1 MGGCF
6 FQNRFKYQTRESF
19 GCKKKPHFP
28 ERHFC
33 DWRNSYLRNNFV
45 SQHCAEYLD
54 VVILPRSGGTRT
66 YTTKWY
72 DALVSYAWLLHGTLD
87 FENFRIVPYGDS
99 SGKKNDVF
107 SSSSVYMVERDADSN
122 DKNLMRICRIGY
134 FSTPC

>member
-1 MGGCF
+1 MQERKDFFGSIFGSVFVVDRRGCLVD
-6 FQNRFKYQTRESF
+6 YGTAT
-19 GCKKKPHFP
+19 GI
-28 ERHFC
+28 
-33 DWRNSYLRNNFV
+33 V

-122 DKNLMRICRIGY
+122 DN
-134 FSTPC
+134 PC